1 MSEKLSDYAVYEN
14 RFLYLLLDYLEKF
27 ISLRLND
34 IEKINS
40 LYKSHFSINK
50 EFQNK
55 IKKYSLKVE
64 FNQEIYN
71 NYFSLVDKNNENLI
85 QRIKN
90 CQQIVNS
97 FLNTALICEV
107 KKFSTIHPPIVK
119 TNVLKMNNNFKNE
132 VFM

>member
-14 RFLYLLLDYLEKF
+14 GFLYLLLDYLEKF

-71 NYFSLVDKNNENLI
+71 NYFSLVDKNRKFNSEN
-85 QRIKN
+85 
-90 CQQIVNS
+90 
-97 FLNTALICEV
+97 
-107 KKFSTIHPPIVK
+107 
-119 TNVLKMNNNFKNE
+119 
-132 VFM
+132 